1 MNTIHSVF
9 CLCEALYAEPSPADP
24 IEFLPLK
31 DILIVIAVLFGTVG
45 IVVLF
50 RILFRKLKISIYRHT
65 PSNLLP
71 NQKKNLTDYDKRM
84 LAEKINESRRGN
96 LKKTFVSTVSSKGMI
111 FATIGLILLSLLFV
125 IGMILLK
132 FQKY

>member
-9 CLCEALYAEPSPADP
+9 SLCETLYAEPSPVDP
-24 IEFLPLK
+24 IESLPLM
-31 DILIVIAVLFGTVG
+31 DILIIVAVLFGTVG
-45 IVVLF
+45 IV
-50 RILFRKLKISIYRHT
+50 ILFRTLLRKWKSSVYRRT

-125 IGMILLK
+125 LGMILLK

>member
-1 MNTIHSVF
+1 MNAIHSVF
-9 CLCEALYAEPSPADP
+9 SLCEALYADPSPVDP
-24 IEFLPLK
+24 IESLPLM
-31 DILIVIAVLFGTVG
+31 DILIIVAVLFGVVG
-45 IVVLF
+45 IVILF
-50 RILFRKLKISIYRHT
+50 RILYRKWKSSIYQRT
-65 PSNLLP
+65 PSDLLP
-71 NQKKNLTDYDKRM
+71 IRKKNLTDYDKRM